1 MSVAEAISNRIKHM
15 QKGRPFASAMF
26 AEAGPRAAVDKTFS
40 RLVKHGYLERVARGV
55 YMRPKVVEYIGR
67 ITPSPV
73 EVMRVI
79 TKANGETIQLHGAE
93 AVRRL
98 GLSTQMQVLPTYYT
112 SGTTRVIRIG
122 RGVVRLQHVA
132 KDRLQHAGTRVGTA
146 LTALYYL
153 GKEGLSPELAS
164 RIARSLSP
172 TELEKLLASRMPQWM
187 RTALSHAAKEN
198 ECHRPT
204 LICQNQSSGA

>member
-1 MSVAEAISNRIKHM
+1 MR
-15 QKGRPFASAMF
+15 KGKPFTRAMF
-26 AEAGPRAAVDKTFS
+26 ADAGSRAAVGQTFS
-40 RLVKHGYLERVARGV
+40 RLVKHGYFERVARGV
-55 YMRPKVVEYIGR
+55 YMRPKVVERIGR
-67 ITPSPV
+67 IRPSPI

-79 TKANGETIQLHGAE
+79 TKTNGETVQIYGAE

-122 RGVVRLQHVA
+122 QGCVRLQHVA
-132 KDRLQHAGTRVGTA
+132 KDQLQHAGTRVGTA
-146 LTALYYL
+146 PTALYYL
-153 GKEGLSPELAS
+153 GKNGLSSELAN

-187 RTALSHAAKEN
+187 RAAIFHAAKEMN
-198 ECHRPT
+198 ALPAD
-204 LICQNQSSGA
+204 LSGQSNLEASN